1 MTYERREHTVGSS
14 LLTHEQKVIPISGG
28 PSYGPAECCCTN
40 FHRPYILNGQWVTS
54 LSPGC
59 KVHSNTEIKW
69 MSATLELEEEE
80 NVCESEAMPHR
91 VGKENKKTC

>member
-1 MTYERREHTVGSS
+1 MTYDARQHTVGTS

-40 FHRPYILNGQWVTS
+40 FHRPYLLNGQWVTS

-59 KVHSNTEIKW
+59 KVHSNTEVKW
-69 MSATLELEEEE
+69 LSSTLDEDESLGEEI
-80 NVCESEAMPHR
+80 NDFRSKRKSKPR
-91 VGKENKKTC
+91 TS